1 MRAIV
6 TTTAMPTMTRIALMQ
21 QEIILQLSKLLDET
35 IKELAQYKSVEAEEE
50 RYKEIKGG
58 IDGPKTR

>member
-1 MRAIV
+1 
-6 TTTAMPTMTRIALMQ
+6 MTRIALMQ

-50 RYKEIKGG
+50 KYKEIKGG
-58 IDGPKTR
+58 IDGLETR